1 MSAPSADRPTSLPS
15 DDARLNDILEE
26 FAWLEDWEARYAH
39 VIGLGRELPPLPD
52 HERVEAAKV
61 WGCASQVWL
70 VSELGA
76 DGHLRFRGQSDAAIV
91 QGLLAILL
99 RLYSDRRPAEIVALD
114 APAVFKR
121 LGLDE
126 ALSPQRSN
134 GLASMAARI
143 QGVARE
149 HL

>member
-1 MSAPSADRPTSLPS
+1 MTAQPPTLPT

-52 HERVEAAKV
+52 DERVEAAKV
-61 WGCASQVWL
+61 RGCASQVWL
-70 VSELGA
+70 VSQLGP

-99 RLYSDRRPAEIVALD
+99 RLYSDRLPAEIVALD
-114 APAVFKR
+114 APAVFRR

>member
-1 MSAPSADRPTSLPS
+1 MTASASTTPAGLPT
-15 DDARLNDILEE
+15 DDARLSEILDE

-39 VIGLGRELPPLPD
+39 VIGLGRDLPPLPD
-52 HERVEAAKV
+52 EERVEAAKV
-61 WGCASQVWL
+61 RGCASQVWL
-70 VSELGA
+70 VSELGP
-76 DGHLRFRGQSDAAIV
+76 DGHLHFRGQSDAAIV

-99 RLYSDRRPAEIVALD
+99 RLYSDRSPAEIVALD

-143 QGVARE
+143 QAVARE